1 VAVSVDVG
9 VCMAWGGMTCFLR
22 LIIIIIIIIIT
33 ALVLDLFRFALLGK
47 VADNL
52 IS

>member
-1 VAVSVDVG
+1 
-9 VCMAWGGMTCFLR
+9 MAWGGMTCFLR
-22 LIIIIIIIIIT
+22 LIIIIITITITIT

-52 IS
+52 IG

>member
-1 VAVSVDVG
+1 
-9 VCMAWGGMTCFLR
+9 MTCFLR
-22 LIIIIIIIIIT
+22 LIIIIIIITITIT

-52 IS
+52 IG

>member
-1 VAVSVDVG
+1 
-9 VCMAWGGMTCFLR
+9 MAWGGMTCFLR
-22 LIIIIIIIIIT
+22 LIIIITITITIT

-52 IS
+52 IG

>member
-1 VAVSVDVG
+1 
-9 VCMAWGGMTCFLR
+9 MAWGGMTCFLR
-22 LIIIIIIIIIT
+22 LIIIIIITITITIT

-52 IS
+52 IG